1 MLNLFILGSRVQVFQ
16 HYVDG
21 MASFPRN
28 CLRTER
34 DTGMFPPCAW
44 IPLSAPIVAAAEQSA
59 VKSLEWLRSSGR

>member
-1 MLNLFILGSRVQVFQ
+1 VFRCFNIMWM
-16 HYVDG
+16 G
-21 MASFPRN
+21 LMGLASFPRN

-44 IPLSAPIVAAAEQSA
+44 IALSAPIVAAEQSA